1 MKREKATLGLRPFLT
16 FPILFRAVITVV
28 TSAAVW
34 GCGGGGAGGAGSQP
48 PTPPSPDFSLSISS
62 TNLNV
67 TAGASATTSVMVT
80 ATNGFTSSVEIG
92 LTGVP
97 SGVTVSP
104 ASPQLAPGQSVQL
117 TIAAAPYFSPSTSSF
132 TLTASGYGISHKAT
146 ISLAVTPYPGNITL
160 PRTRYTRTDAATPY
174 FLWPNSNWIL
184 YDAPTNRF
192 FVTDMSTNQIMALDA
207 ATQTQVG
214 TITVPGAYGI
224 DETPDHTTLYAGTQI
239 GDVYAIDP
247 VGMKVVHRYI
257 SSEIGANGYRA
268 YSVRVL
274 ASGKLALLGGQG
286 GIPGIDGYA
295 GFAVWSPADNSITT
309 YGDGAPSSN
318 NCASTTRIF
327 EFALT
332 ADRTTILLSAGN
344 SLCAINTNTAQMTAA
359 PVVAFPV
366 IPTPDGTALLALQY
380 GLQAQVLVLDPKT
393 LAQKSSFA
401 LPANVY
407 FGTTMFVSPDSTTV
421 YLTGSDTESTVYA
434 FNIAS
439 GAQVGWLS
447 NLWVDP
453 IVGGSA
459 SGPVWSPDFQA
470 MDNTGLLAGPM
481 EEGVGFLDT
490 AALQTGP
497 VGTPFL
503 NAYVNPASGPAAGGT
518 QLQIPSS
525 PNLDALYF
533 GKSLAS
539 SISQVGNGLFEV
551 TTPPGPPGY
560 VDVYGLMT
568 DGSIQIL
575 PEAFSYGPTILEA
588 TPNSSTAEGGGTG
601 ILYGYGFGPTGSN
614 TIPTDLQVMIGGKQ
628 AQITSY
634 NPNAYGVESPPF
646 LLESVSYTIPA
657 GVSGSA
663 DITVTNQ
670 AGSATLSAGMSYLPA
685 TQQFPLSGAALAQ
698 GIYDAKRDLYYFTD
712 AAVIQVFSKTQG
724 QWLTPIQ
731 VPAAPSGKTHR
742 LWGIALSPDGSK
754 LAVSDENTAMIY
766 VMSPDPPRSAQ
777 SFSLPYYVFGQPT
790 SSPGETT
797 VPAGL
802 AISDPGDVY
811 VAAYLIDGN
820 GDGFFKLD
828 TNTGGIVDYGV
839 NPSGA
844 VQYKVAV
851 TADASKAFFN
861 NDGSIFSVDTA
872 TDKVTYASVDDS
884 SCCGDYDLTLSPGQ
898 TTVEAT
904 SYLYDTNLNAESN
917 LTLNDREAI
926 NITYVYGTKLSPDG
940 SLLFQPSTN
949 GIDVYDGR
957 LGTLRSRIALPFAL
971 SQNYDALV
979 GDGRDDALIAITGTN
994 GSGIATVD
1002 LSSLSE
1008 PAPLPYAKDH
1018 IGRAQSPAMNEPSS
1032 HPSVHASPTTV
1043 TPRLVPR
1050 SVIKHA
1056 TNDRLVHR

>member
-1 MKREKATLGLRPFLT
+1 MKREKATLGLRPLLPFSVS
-16 FPILFRAVITVV
+16 FRAVITLV
-28 TSAAVW
+28 TLAALS
-34 GCGGGGAGGAGSQP
+34 GCGGGGTSSQP
-48 PTPPSPDFSLSISS
+48 PTPPSPDFSLSVSS
-62 TNLNV
+62 TKLNV
-67 TAGASATTSVMVT
+67 TAGASATTSVTVT
-80 ATNGFTSSVEIG
+80 ASNGFTSPVEIG
-92 LTGVP
+92 LTGLP
-97 SGVTVSP
+97 SGVTFSP
-104 ASPQLAPGQSVQL
+104 ASPQVAPGQSVEL
-117 TIAAAPYFSPSTSSF
+117 TFTAAPYLSPSTSSI
-132 TLTASGYGISHKAT
+132 TVTGSGYNISHT
-146 ISLAVTPYPGNITL
+146 TNISLAVAAYAGNISL
-160 PRTRYTRTDAATPY
+160 PRARYTRTDAATPY
-174 FLWPNSNWIL
+174 FLWYNNNWIL

-192 FVTDMSTNQIMALDA
+192 FVTDPISNQIMALDA

-224 DETPDHTTLYAGTQI
+224 DETPDHTTLYAATQI

-247 VGMKVVHRYI
+247 VGMKVVHRYVA
-257 SSEIGANGYRA
+257 SEIGANGYRA
-268 YSVRVL
+268 YSLRVL
-274 ASGKLALLGGQG
+274 ASGKLALLGGQW
-286 GIPGIDGYA
+286 GIPGAVDGYG
-295 GFAVWSPADNSITT
+295 GFAIWSPADNSITI
-309 YGDGAPSSN
+309 YGEGAPSAN
-318 NCASTTRIF
+318 NCASTITIS
-327 EFALT
+327 ELTLT
-332 ADRTTILLSAGN
+332 ADKTTILLSAGN
-344 SLCAINTNTAQMTAA
+344 SLCAINTSTGQITSA

-366 IPTPDGTALLALQY
+366 IPTPDGTALLALQH

-393 LAQKSSFA
+393 LAQTSSFA
-401 LPANVY
+401 LPANVF

-447 NLWVDP
+447 NLWIDP
-453 IVGGSA
+453 LVGGTA
-459 SGPVWSPDFQA
+459 SGPIYSPDFQA

-490 AALQTGP
+490 SALQTGP

-503 NAYVNPASGPAAGGT
+503 NGYLNPASGPAAGGT
-518 QLQIPSS
+518 QLQIPGT

-539 SISQVGNGLFEV
+539 SITKAANGLFEA
-551 TTPPGPPGY
+551 TTPPGQPGY
-560 VDVYGLMT
+560 VDVFGLMT
-568 DGSIQIL
+568 DGSMEFL

-588 TPNSSTAEGGGTG
+588 TPNFSTAEGGGTG

-614 TIPTDLQVMIGGKQ
+614 TIPTDLQIMIGGKQ
-628 AQITSY
+628 AQIASY
-634 NPNAYGVESPPF
+634 NPNAYGTESPPF

-657 GVSGSA
+657 GVSGGSA

-685 TQQFPLSGAALAQ
+685 TQQFPLSGAALTQ

-766 VMSPDPPRSAQ
+766 VMSPDPPSSAQ
-777 SFSLPYYVFGQPT
+777 SFSLPYYVLGQPT
-790 SSPGETT
+790 SIPGETT

-802 AISDPGDVY
+802 AISDLGDVY
-811 VAAYLIDGN
+811 VAAYLIGGG

-828 TNTGGIVDYGV
+828 TNTRGIVDYGV
-839 NPSGA
+839 NSSGA
-844 VQYKVAV
+844 IQYKVAV
-851 TADASKAFFN
+851 TTDASKAFFN
-861 NDGSIFSVDTA
+861 NDGSVFSVDTA
-872 TDKVTYASVDDS
+872 TDKVTYASADDYV
-884 SCCGDYDLTLSPGQ
+884 CCGDYDLTLSPGQ

-904 SYLYDTNLNAESN
+904 SYLYDANLNAESY
-917 LTLNDREAI
+917 LTLNDREAM

-979 GDGRDDALIAITGTN
+979 ADGRDDALIAITGAN
-994 GSGIATVD
+994 GNGIATVD

-1008 PAPLPYAKDH
+1008 PAPLPYVKDH
-1018 IGRAQSPAMNEPSS
+1018 TGMTQSPRMNEPSS
-1032 HPSVHASPTTV
+1032 DRSVHARQPTAM
-1043 TPRLVPR
+1043 PPLVPR

-1056 TNDRLVHR
+1056 TNERLVRR